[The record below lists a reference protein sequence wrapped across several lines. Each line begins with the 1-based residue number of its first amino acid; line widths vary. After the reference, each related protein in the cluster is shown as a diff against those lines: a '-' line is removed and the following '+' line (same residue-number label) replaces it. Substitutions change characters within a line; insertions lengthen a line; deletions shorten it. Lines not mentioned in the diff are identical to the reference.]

1 MLICTP
7 FCLHLADT
15 MPMKVLTVVSV
26 AIVVVD
32 LEVLRK
38 TFTEYFQLKQV
49 LEAEP
54 YQQCYKPQA

>member
-1 MLICTP
+1 MP
-7 FCLHLADT
+7 DT
-15 MPMKVLTVVSV
+15 LPMKVLTVVSV

-49 LEAEP
+49 LENEP
-54 YQQCYKPQA
+54 Y